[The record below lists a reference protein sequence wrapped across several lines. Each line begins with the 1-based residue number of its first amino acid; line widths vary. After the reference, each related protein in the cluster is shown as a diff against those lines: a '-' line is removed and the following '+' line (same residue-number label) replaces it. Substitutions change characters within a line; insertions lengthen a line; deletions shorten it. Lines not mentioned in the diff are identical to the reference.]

1 MSRSKRIEM
10 IVEIVEQEEE
20 VQVSLL
26 PERVGA
32 SRDTIRRDIIY
43 LTELG
48 VIERTH
54 GYIKRAANYKKME
67 AYSHRLV
74 EATESKLIL
83 AKLAKSLL
91 KQQQTIYLDVS
102 TTIATLAK
110 QLTDRPLNVFTNS
123 LDVINELVTK
133 EQIQTYIFGG
143 KLHTQSRYIQT
154 TDISLDMQM
163 VQFDYCL
170 ISAPSISEEGIFY
183 AYPDDFYFK
192 KVLRKQSKKMVL
204 LVDDSKFDN
213 HHNFKVF
220 GFDDIDLVIA
230 NRPLPSNI
238 MAQLK
243 LHNVQIL
250 LP

>member
-1 MSRSKRIEM
+1 MNRSKRIEKIVA
-10 IVEIVEQEEE
+10 IVEKEKE
-20 VQVSLL
+20 VKVSLL
-26 PERVGA
+26 PERVEA

-43 LTELG
+43 LAELG

-54 GYIKRAANYKKME
+54 GYIKLAANYKKLE
-67 AYSHRLV
+67 TYNRRLV
-74 EATESKLIL
+74 AATESKLIL

-102 TTIATLAK
+102 TTIATLAE
-110 QLTDRPLNVFTNS
+110 QLTDMPLNVFTNS

-133 EQIQTYIFGG
+133 EQIQTYTFGG
-143 KLHTQSRYIQT
+143 KLNTQSRYIQT

-170 ISAPSISEEGIFY
+170 ISAPSISEDGIFY

-192 KVLRKQSKKMVL
+192 KLLRKQSKKLVL

-213 HHNFKVF
+213 NHNFKVF
-220 GFDDIDLVIA
+220 GFEDIDLVIA
-230 NRPLPSNI
+230 NRSLPSNI
-238 MAQLK
+238 MAKLK
-243 LHNVQIL
+243 QHNVKIL